1 MVLDGHPK
9 EDCIFQSTVPGSA
22 DGADKSRS
30 HLWPPQAE
38 LLDEL
43 TGSLWFLLKKHKKV
57 RSAVNLHT
65 TPPTP
70 SKNFPGTVAF
80 HSMHLRCN
88 LGHTRSKPPAIFEVL
103 GAAQA
108 QHSAA
113 SLAKVDQ
120 RSWGIPPLARM
131 SVPMGT
137 PWPTCGVGGA
147 SQCCQWCNEWEVSKT
162 LPKLLQQREGNV
174 SQLKQSSTVLHVS
187 AWSQSSEIQQKPVLL
202 VVLLSSSDAPSTVK
216 TPWLTNAAFTAST
229 TAFGG
234 LPPGANPY
242 PSWVSL
248 SEL

>member
-1 MVLDGHPK
+1 MPKNFFEVSKCQANPTQHPTKSPKSSQLLVRQMVLDGHPK

-43 TGSLWFLLKKHKKV
+43 TGSLGLLLKKHKKV
-57 RSAVNLHT
+57 RSSVNLHT

-88 LGHTRSKPPAIFEVL
+88 LGYTRSNPPAIFEVL

-120 RSWGIPPLARM
+120 RS
-131 SVPMGT
+131 
-137 PWPTCGVGGA
+137 
-147 SQCCQWCNEWEVSKT
+147 
-162 LPKLLQQREGNV
+162 
-174 SQLKQSSTVLHVS
+174 
-187 AWSQSSEIQQKPVLL
+187 
-202 VVLLSSSDAPSTVK
+202 
-216 TPWLTNAAFTAST
+216 
-229 TAFGG
+229 
-234 LPPGANPY
+234 
-242 PSWVSL
+242 
-248 SEL
+248 